1 MNRLC
6 VYCGSSAGKNPG
18 YSQAAQQ
25 LAEELVKR
33 GIGLVYGGASI
44 GIMGLLADAVLANQG
59 EVVGVIPQA
68 LVDKEVS
75 HTGLT
80 DLIIVSSMHERKA
93 MMADLSD
100 GFIALPG
107 GLGTLEELFE
117 ILTWAQLGFHQKP
130 CGLLNID
137 GYYDGLTAFLNHAVE
152 EEFVKPIHRSMLRV
166 ERCPIDLLD
175 AFSNYQP
182 PLVEAWLARDTT

>member
-1 MNRLC
+1 MKRLC
-6 VYCGSSAGKNPG
+6 VYCGSSPGKSSS
-18 YSQAAQQ
+18 YAQAARQ
-25 LAEELVKR
+25 LAQELVKR
-33 GIGLVYGGASI
+33 GIGLVYGGAGI

-59 EVVGVIPQA
+59 EVLGVIPQA

-80 DLIIVSSMHERKA
+80 ELKIVSSMHERKA

-130 CGLLNID
+130 CGLLNIA
-137 GYYDGLTAFLNHAVE
+137 GYYDGLTAFLDHAVE
-152 EEFVKPIHRSMLRV
+152 EQFVKPIHRSLLRV
-166 ERCPIDLLD
+166 ESCPIDLLD
-175 AFSNYQP
+175 AFSSYQP
-182 PLVEAWLARDTT
+182 PILETWLARNTT